1 MMRLATVLATA
12 LVLLALPAL
21 AQMTPAWGVKGGLNI
36 SEIDMEDVES
46 SSQSGWVAGLFVDL
60 ATPLLHLQGEALYS
74 VRQSELGPANPNAY
88 DVEVENTYLQVP
100 VLVKLGLP
108 LPAVAPSV
116 YAGPAVAL
124 PIDSRMTDT
133 EGDWVDVD
141 DFSKDLVWS
150 LVLGADVKLLDLLIV
165 DVRYDIALTELNDRP
180 VGEVLDDIDDEFTET
195 ESYRDIK
202 DRTFT
207 VMVGVEF

>member
-1 MMRLATVLATA
+1 MMRLATILTTA
-12 LVLLALPAL
+12 LVLFALPAL
-21 AQMTPAWGVKGGLNI
+21 AQLTPAWGVKGGLNI

-60 ATPLLHLQGEALYS
+60 GSPLLHLQAEALYS

-88 DVEVENTYLQVP
+88 DVEVESTYLQVP

-116 YAGPAVAL
+116 YAGPAVAF
-124 PIDSRMTDT
+124 PIDAKMTDAAG
-133 EGDWVDVD
+133 EWVDLD
-141 DFSKDLVWS
+141 DFSKETVWS
-150 LVLGADVKLLDLLIV
+150 VVVGVDVKLLDLLIV
-165 DVRYDIALTELNDRP
+165 DLRYDIGLTELNERP
-180 VGEVLDDIDDEFTET
+180 VGDVLDDINDEFTET

-207 VMVGVEF
+207 VMVGLEF